1 MYSEWLVL
9 PVTEDA
15 KERSTSVLQKFPCA
29 AGRNVVAA
37 VLHSL
42 ASNLG
47 INIAKCEPST
57 LVSDIEVNW
66 CMEVICF
73 GLRLPLAEHEAIRD
87 CVHVYCEWMQAL
99 DAAEAMRSQ
108 AGPG

>member
-15 KERSTSVLQKFPCA
+15 RERCTSVLQKFPCA
-29 AGRNVVAA
+29 AGRNVVTA

-47 INIAKCEPST
+47 ISSAKCEPST

-66 CMEVICF
+66 CMEV
-73 GLRLPLAEHEAIRD
+73 P
-87 CVHVYCEWMQAL
+87 
-99 DAAEAMRSQ
+99 
-108 AGPG
+108 